1 MSEFSE
7 GMAVGQSIGNGN
19 NNGGFGGWNDGW
31 WILLL
36 LLCGWGN
43 GNNGF
48 AGNGG
53 GNQVLGY
60 ELGRVATTN
69 DVASGFSTST
79 IMSTQRDNQL
89 AVQGGFA
96 AVQQTLC
103 QGFNGV
109 NQAISDCCCQTQRA
123 IDNVNFNMQRNTC
136 DIQRSIDCVGDRI
149 INYMT
154 QQELANL
161 RDQVQT
167 YRFRESQ
174 SAQNAYLVDQLRPT
188 ARPAYITCSPY
199 ESSFG
204 YFGNRGG
211 NGNCGCGCN
220 GWNG

>member
-7 GMAVGQSIGNGN
+7 GMAVGQSIGNNGN
-19 NNGGFGGWNDGW
+19 NGFGGWNDGW

-43 GNNGF
+43 GNNGW

-53 GNQVLGY
+53 GNQMLGY

-89 AVQGGFA
+89 AIQGGFA
-96 AVQQTLC
+96 NVQQTLC

-136 DIQRSIDCVGDRI
+136 DLQHSIDCVGDRV
-149 INYMT
+149 INYLT
-154 QQELANL
+154 QQEMANL

-167 YRFRESQ
+167 YKFRESQ

-204 YFGNRGG
+204 YFGNRSG
-211 NGNCGCGCN
+211 NGCCGCN
-220 GWNG
+220 GYNG

>member
-1 MSEFSE
+1 MDGEFAT
-7 GMAVGQSIGNGN
+7 GYAVGQNNGN
-19 NNGGFGGWNDGW
+19 NCNNGWNDGW

-36 LLCGWGN
+36 LLCGWG
-43 GNNGF
+43 GNNGW

-53 GNQVLGY
+53 GNMLGY

-89 AVQGGFA
+89 AVQAGFA
-96 AVQQTLC
+96 DVQQTLC
-103 QGFNGV
+103 QGFNGI
-109 NQAISDCCCQTQRA
+109 NQAIGDCCCQTQRA
-123 IDNVNFNMQRNTC
+123 IDNVNFNMQKNTC

-188 ARPAYITCSPY
+188 ARPAYLTCSPY

-204 YFGNRGG
+204 YFGNRS
-211 NGNCGCGCN
+211 GNCGCGN
-220 GWNG
+220 GCF

>member
-1 MSEFSE
+1 MDGEFAT
-7 GMAVGQSIGNGN
+7 GYAVGQNNGN
-19 NNGGFGGWNDGW
+19 NCNNGWNDGW

-43 GNNGF
+43 SNNGW

-53 GNQVLGY
+53 GNMLGY

-69 DVASGFSTST
+69 DVASGFSTSA
-79 IMSTQRDNQL
+79 IMGNINDIMLTQQS
-89 AVQGGFA
+89 GFA
-96 AVQQTLC
+96 NVQQTLC
-103 QGFNGV
+103 QGFNGI
-109 NQAISDCCCQTQRA
+109 NQAIGDCCCQTQRA
-123 IDNVNFNMQRNTC
+123 IDNVNFNMQKNTC
-136 DIQRSIDCVGDRI
+136 DLQRSIDCVGDRI

-188 ARPAYITCSPY
+188 ARPAYLTCSPY

-204 YFGNRGG
+204 YFGNRS
-211 NGNCGCGCN
+211 GNCGCGN
-220 GWNG
+220 GCF

>member
-7 GMAVGQSIGNGN
+7 GMAVGQSLGQN
-19 NNGGFGGWNDGW
+19 NNGFGGWNDGW
-31 WILLL
+31 WIILL
-36 LLCGWGN
+36 LLCGWG

-53 GNQVLGY
+53 GNQMLGY

-79 IMSTQRDNQL
+79 IMGNINDIMLTQQS
-89 AVQGGFA
+89 GFA
-96 AVQQTLC
+96 NVQQTLC
-103 QGFNGV
+103 QGFNGI
-109 NQAISDCCCQTQRA
+109 NQAIGDCCCQTQRA
-123 IDNVNFNMQRNTC
+123 IDNVNFNMQKNTC

-154 QQELANL
+154 QQELATL

-204 YFGNRGG
+204 YPRSGS
-211 NGNCGCGCN
+211 NCGWNSCCG
-220 GWNG
+220 